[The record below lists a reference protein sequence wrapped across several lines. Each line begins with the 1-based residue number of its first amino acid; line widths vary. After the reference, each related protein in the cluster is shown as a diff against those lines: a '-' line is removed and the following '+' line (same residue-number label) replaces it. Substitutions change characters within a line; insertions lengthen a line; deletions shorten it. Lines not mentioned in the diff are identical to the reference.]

1 MSIKITRRFTQILDF
16 HFNSIYLLEF
26 RAKANDVYAT
36 IVELLVGSNVV
47 ISSLVRPI
55 RSVGVVIYHYARRV
69 AFRAS
74 MDFRRTLK
82 WAENRWNLMYL
93 YNPV

>member
-47 ISSLVRPI
+47 ISSLIRPI
-55 RSVGVVIYHYARRV
+55 VSWKSHDTQPFYLWYSSTAIMYIKHLKV
-69 AFRAS
+69 
-74 MDFRRTLK
+74 RTSS
-82 WAENRWNLMYL
+82 
-93 YNPV
+93 